1 MERRSGV
8 VCADLI
14 DSKRA
19 DTALYIIM
27 CVYSHKRLACVTFPG
42 FFEERKKKT
51 KYIMHTYEVGKIFY
65 RYQRLVM

>member
-1 MERRSGV
+1 

-14 DSKRA
+14 ELRSA
-19 DTALYIIM
+19 DIALFIM
-27 CVYSHKRLACVTFPG
+27 YSLKRLACVTFPG